1 MASTY
6 ASNTGLELIR
16 NGEQSGT
23 WGTTTNTNLS
33 IVDRLTNGVL
43 TVSLQG
49 ANSHTLTTSNGSL
62 SDGQFKVLVF
72 TGTPSGACTLT
83 IAPNTNQHVYFIYNT
98 TGADNGGTWQGSQ
111 QITVTQGN
119 GTNVVIPARTQG
131 AAGVNIVYCDGT
143 GANANVVSLSDKFSL
158 RAPSIIGGTITG
170 ITDLAVA
177 DGGTGSSNASG
188 ARTNLGLVIGSGGS
202 GDVQPY
208 DQNLKSFVDA
218 LTLPTSDGSAG
229 QVMTTNGSGTLSFNT
244 VATAARA
251 YTYSVL
257 F

>member
-1 MASTY
+1 MCTSF
-6 ASNTGLELIR
+6 
-16 NGEQSGT
+16 
-23 WGTTTNTNLS
+23 TTRPTHRLRSLRVAEETLLS
-33 IVDRLTNGVL
+33 LRYLL
-43 TVSLQG
+43 
-49 ANSHTLTTSNGSL
+49 
-62 SDGQFKVLVF
+62 
-72 TGTPSGACTLT
+72 
-83 IAPNTNQHVYFIYNT
+83 
-98 TGADNGGTWQGSQ
+98 
-111 QITVTQGN
+111 
-119 GTNVVIPARTQG
+119 RR
-131 AAGVNIVYCDGT
+131 GVNIVKCDGAGSGAKVTSLTDNIAASNIKIT
-143 GANANVVSLSDKFSL
+143 GGVV
-158 RAPSIIGGTITG
+158 TG
-170 ITDLAVA
+170 ITDLLVA

-229 QVMTTNGSGTLSFNT
+229 QALTTNGSGTVSFNT

>member
-33 IVDRLTNGVL
+33 IIDRLTNGVL
-43 TVSLQG
+43 EITLS
-49 ANSHTLTTSNGSL
+49 STSKTLTTGNGSL
-62 SDGQFKVLVF
+62 TEGQHKVIVI
-72 TGTPSGACTLT
+72 SGSPGGAATLT
-83 IAPNTNQHVYFIYNT
+83 IAPNTNEHIYFIYNKT
-98 TGADNGGTWQGSQ
+98 NQ

-119 GTNVVIPARTQG
+119 GGNVVIPAVSS
-131 AAGVNIVYCDGT
+131 AAGINIVFCDGAGSGAKVTSITDNIATNAIKIT
-143 GANANVVSLSDKFSL
+143 GGV
-158 RAPSIIGGTITG
+158 ITG

-177 DGGTGSSNASG
+177 DGGTGAGTAS
-188 ARTNLGLVIGSGGS
+188 ATRTSLGVAIGSN
-202 GDVQPY
+202 VLAY
-208 DQNLKSFVDA
+208 DANLQAFVSA

-229 QVMTTNGSGTLSFNT
+229 QVMTTNGNGTLAFTT

-251 YTYSVL
+251 YTYNVL

>member
-23 WGTTTNTNLS
+23 WGTTTNTNLN

-43 TVSLQG
+43 EITLS
-49 ANSHTLTTSNGSL
+49 STSKTLTTSDGSL
-62 SDGQFKVLVF
+62 SEGQYKVIVI
-72 TGTPSGACTLT
+72 SGSPGGAATLT
-83 IAPNTNQHVYFIYNT
+83 IAPNTNEHVYFIYNKT
-98 TGADNGGTWQGSQ
+98 NQ
-111 QITVTQGN
+111 QITVTQGS
-119 GTNVVIPARTQG
+119 GGNVVIPAVATN
-131 AAGVNIVYCDGT
+131 AGVNAVFCDGAGSGAKVTSLTDNIASSAIKIT
-143 GANANVVSLSDKFSL
+143 GGV
-158 RAPSIIGGTITG
+158 ITG
-170 ITDLAVA
+170 ITDLALA
-177 DGGTGSSNASG
+177 DGGTGASDASG
-188 ARTNLGLVIGSGGS
+188 ARTNLGLVIGTN
-202 GDVQPY
+202 VLAY
-208 DQNLKSFVDA
+208 DANLQAFVAA

-229 QVMTTNGSGTLSFNT
+229 QVMATNGNATLAFTT

>member
-6 ASNTGLELIR
+6 SPNTGLELVR

-23 WGTTTNTNLS
+23 WGTTTNNNLN

-43 TVSLQG
+43 ELTLS
-49 ANSHTLTTSNGSL
+49 STSKTLTTGNGSL
-62 SDGQFKVLVF
+62 SEGQYKVIVI
-72 TGTPSGACTLT
+72 SGSPGGAATLT
-83 IAPNTNQHVYFIYNT
+83 IAPNTNEHVYFIYNKT
-98 TGADNGGTWQGSQ
+98 NQ
-111 QITVTQGN
+111 QITVTQGS
-119 GTNVVIPARTQG
+119 GGNVVIPAVAT
-131 AAGVNIVYCDGT
+131 AAGVNIVFCDGAGSGAKVTSLTDNIASNAIKIT
-143 GANANVVSLSDKFSL
+143 GGV
-158 RAPSIIGGTITG
+158 ITG

-177 DGGTGSSNASG
+177 DGGTGAGSASA
-188 ARTNLGLVIGSGGS
+188 ARTNLGLAIGSN
-202 GDVQPY
+202 VLAY
-208 DQNLKSFVDA
+208 DANLQGFVSA

-244 VATAARA
+244 AATAARA

>member
-23 WGTTTNTNLS
+23 WGTTTNTNLN

-43 TVSLQG
+43 EITLS
-49 ANSHTLTTSNGSL
+49 STSKTLTTGNGSL
-62 SDGQFKVLVF
+62 SEGQYKVIVI
-72 TGTPSGACTLT
+72 SGSPGGAATLT
-83 IAPNTNQHVYFIYNT
+83 IAPNTNEHVYFIYNKT
-98 TGADNGGTWQGSQ
+98 NQ
-111 QITVTQGN
+111 QITVTQGS
-119 GTNVVIPARTQG
+119 GGNVVIPAVATN
-131 AAGVNIVYCDGT
+131 AGVNVVFCDGAGSGAKVTSLTDNIASSAIKIT
-143 GANANVVSLSDKFSL
+143 GGV
-158 RAPSIIGGTITG
+158 ITG
-170 ITDLAVA
+170 ITDLSLA
-177 DGGTGSSNASG
+177 DGGTGASDASG
-188 ARTNLGLVIGSGGS
+188 ARTNLGLVIGTN
-202 GDVQPY
+202 VLAY
-208 DQNLKSFVDA
+208 DANLQAFVSA

-229 QVMTTNGSGTLSFNT
+229 QVMATNGNATLAFTT

>member
-23 WGTTTNTNLS
+23 WGTTTNNNLN

-43 TVSLQG
+43 EITLS
-49 ANSHTLTTSNGSL
+49 STSKTLTTGNGSL
-62 SDGQFKVLVF
+62 TEGQYKVIVI
-72 TGTPSGACTLT
+72 SGSPGGAATLT
-83 IAPNTNQHVYFIYNT
+83 ISPNTNEHLYFIYNKT
-98 TGADNGGTWQGSQ
+98 NQ
-111 QITVTQGN
+111 QITVTQGS
-119 GTNVVIPARTQG
+119 GGNVVIPAVAT
-131 AAGVNIVYCDGT
+131 AAGVNIVFCDGAGSGAKVTSLTDNIASNAIKIT
-143 GANANVVSLSDKFSL
+143 GGV
-158 RAPSIIGGTITG
+158 ITG
-170 ITDLAVA
+170 ITDLAIA
-177 DGGTGSSNASG
+177 DGGTGAGSASA
-188 ARTNLGLVIGSGGS
+188 ARTSLGLAIGSN
-202 GDVQPY
+202 VLAY
-208 DQNLKSFVDA
+208 DANLQGFVSA

-229 QVMTTNGSGTLSFNT
+229 QVMATNGNATLAFTT

>member
-23 WGTTTNTNLS
+23 WGTTTNNNLN

-43 TVSLQG
+43 EITLS
-49 ANSHTLTTSNGSL
+49 STSKTLTTGNGSL
-62 SDGQFKVLVF
+62 TEGQYKVIVI
-72 TGTPSGACTLT
+72 SGSPGGAATLT
-83 IAPNTNQHVYFIYNT
+83 ISPNTNEHLYFIYNKT
-98 TGADNGGTWQGSQ
+98 NQ
-111 QITVTQGN
+111 QITVTQGS
-119 GTNVVIPARTQG
+119 GGNVVIPAVAT
-131 AAGVNIVYCDGT
+131 AAGVNIVFCDGAGSGAKVTSLTDNIASSAIKIT
-143 GANANVVSLSDKFSL
+143 GGV
-158 RAPSIIGGTITG
+158 ITG
-170 ITDLAVA
+170 ITDLAIA
-177 DGGTGSSNASG
+177 DGGTGAGSASA
-188 ARTNLGLVIGSGGS
+188 ARTSLGLAIGSN
-202 GDVQPY
+202 VLAY
-208 DQNLKSFVDA
+208 DANLQGFVSA

-229 QVMTTNGSGTLSFNT
+229 QVMATNGNATLAFTT

>member
-23 WGTTTNTNLS
+23 WGTTTNTNLN

-43 TVSLQG
+43 EITLS
-49 ANSHTLTTSNGSL
+49 STSKTLTTGDGSL
-62 SDGQFKVLVF
+62 SEGQYKVIVI
-72 TGTPSGACTLT
+72 SGSPGGAATLT
-83 IAPNTNQHVYFIYNT
+83 IAPNTNEHVYFIYNKT
-98 TGADNGGTWQGSQ
+98 NQ
-111 QITVTQGN
+111 QITVTQGS
-119 GTNVVIPARTQG
+119 GGNVVIPAVATN
-131 AAGVNIVYCDGT
+131 AGVNAVFCDGAGSGAKVTSLTDNIASSAIKIT
-143 GANANVVSLSDKFSL
+143 GGV
-158 RAPSIIGGTITG
+158 ITG
-170 ITDLAVA
+170 ITDLALA
-177 DGGTGSSNASG
+177 DGGTGASDASG
-188 ARTNLGLVIGSGGS
+188 ARTNLGLVIGTN
-202 GDVQPY
+202 VLAY
-208 DQNLKSFVDA
+208 DANLQAFVSA

-229 QVMTTNGSGTLSFNT
+229 QVMATNGNATLAFTT

>member
-43 TVSLQG
+43 TISLQG

-62 SDGQFKVLVF
+62 SNGQFKVIVL
-72 TGTPSGACTLT
+72 TGSPSGAVTFT
-83 IAPNTNQHVYFIYNT
+83 IAPNTNQHVYFFYNQT
-98 TGADNGGTWQGSQ
+98 NAQV
-111 QITVTQGN
+111 TVTQGS
-119 GTNVVIPARTQG
+119 GGNVVIPAVSS
-131 AAGVNIVYCDGT
+131 AAGVNVVKCDGAGSGAKVTSLTDNIAASNIKIT
-143 GANANVVSLSDKFSL
+143 GGV
-158 RAPSIIGGTITG
+158 ITG
-170 ITDLAVA
+170 ITDLAIT
-177 DGGTGSSNASG
+177 DGGTGAGSASA
-188 ARTNLGLVIGSGGS
+188 ARTNLGLVIGTN
-202 GDVQPY
+202 VLAY
-208 DQNLKSFVDA
+208 DANLQAFVSA

-229 QVMTTNGSGTLSFNT
+229 QVMTTNGGGTLSFNT